1 MEVTAGTGPR
11 GGFSITHM
19 LHSIIPSF
27 VRRTKAARGAG
38 FKKETQ
44 SLLASRPGHT
54 PAKPEDRS
62 SAAFSRMLYTL
73 AGGGTLCGVAALV
86 LLIVSTA
93 TDFWMQYRYS
103 GSSANQGLWRFC
115 INHKCHAHTITVAFW
130 DATRAFM
137 LLAVLSCF
145 AGVVLGLS
153 AFTNGTKNRRVRTGG
168 IALVLS
174 GFLALLALAIYTGVT
189 VTFFGKRFLDWRFSW
204 SYIIGWVAVIL
215 AFAAGVFQLC
225 AYQRTNAEPAPSN
238 NPDS

>member
-1 MEVTAGTGPR
+1 MSFQEENLAHCQENCAFL
-11 GGFSITHM
+11 GFS
-19 LHSIIPSF
+19 
-27 VRRTKAARGAG
+27 A
-38 FKKETQ
+38 
-44 SLLASRPGHT
+44 
-54 PAKPEDRS
+54 
-62 SAAFSRMLYTL
+62 MLYTL

-103 GSSANQGLWRFC
+103 GSYANQGLWRFC
-115 INHKCHAHTITVAFW
+115 INNKCHAHTITVAFW

-137 LLAVLSCF
+137 LLAVLCCF

-174 GFLALLALAIYTGVT
+174 AFLALLALAIYTGVT

-204 SYIIGWVAVIL
+204 SFIIGWVAIIL
-215 AFAAGVFQLC
+215 AFAAGFYFLFSRLRSLAKTETC
-225 AYQRTNAEPAPSN
+225 DGS
-238 NPDS
+238 